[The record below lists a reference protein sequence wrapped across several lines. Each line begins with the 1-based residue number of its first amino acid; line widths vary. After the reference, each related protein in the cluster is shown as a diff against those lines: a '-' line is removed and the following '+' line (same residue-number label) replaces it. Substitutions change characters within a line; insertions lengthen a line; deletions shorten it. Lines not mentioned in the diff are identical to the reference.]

1 MQWQILLVLFGTPTR
16 ITLVHE
22 VLATLRAGLLTG
34 ELSAPI
40 RMPRPVAA
48 RAWWPG
54 HAVTEPT
61 RRTEPAM
68 SRSVQAERGR

>member
-1 MQWQILLVLFGTPTR
+1 MQWQILLVLFCTPTR

-40 RMPRPVAA
+40 RMPRPVMVA
-48 RAWWPG
+48 RS
-54 HAVTEPT
+54 
-61 RRTEPAM
+61 RRH
-68 SRSVQAERGR
+68 

>member
-34 ELSAPI
+34 EL
-40 RMPRPVAA
+40 
-48 RAWWPG
+48 
-54 HAVTEPT
+54 
-61 RRTEPAM
+61 
-68 SRSVQAERGR
+68 

>member
-34 ELSAPI
+34 GAVGPYSHAP
-40 RMPRPVAA
+40 PC
-48 RAWWPG
+48 
-54 HAVTEPT
+54 
-61 RRTEPAM
+61 RRTGMVAR
-68 SRSVQAERGR
+68 SRGH